1 MEDIPNKVRDV
12 LRIIVDVNLLTEDG
26 KEYIEICVNSNTY
39 PVNSVRPLPMCSGMM
54 RVVAMM
60 ESSLHNK
67 TVCIRRPLVSFYS
80 TFLYRI
86 ILFHA
91 KSKSPK
97 AIWRF
102 LFPTSPNGID
112 TVR

>member
-60 ESSLHNK
+60 ESSSNRAGEK
-67 TVCIRRPLVSFYS
+67 RVSYCS
-80 TFLYRI
+80 SASARI
-86 ILFHA
+86 SPQILQ
-91 KSKSPK
+91 
-97 AIWRF
+97 
-102 LFPTSPNGID
+102 
-112 TVR
+112 